1 MCTRNT
7 KITEGGRIVIPAEYR
22 KRLGL
27 KVGDP
32 VTISIVDNQV
42 HILPRSVGI
51 NRAKALVRNHVPKGR
66 SLVKELI
73 EDRRR
78 EASNE

>member
-1 MCTRNT
+1 MSTRNT
-7 KITEGGRIVIPAEYR
+7 KITEGGRIVIPAEFR

-27 KVGDP
+27 EVGDT

-51 NRAKALVRNHVPKGR
+51 SRAKALVRKHVPKGR
-66 SLVKELI
+66 SLVKEFI